1 MKKLLSLLLTVSF
14 ILCLSSHAF
23 SDTSETEYNW
33 SEVQSVVQE
42 VFSENS
48 KFFLIEEIESSF
60 WTPSFY
66 HIADLSEEEIQ
77 DNCIGYL
84 LTEDG
89 SSFILLYYMDMPVD
103 SLDAFFAFYR
113 QNGNNAQMVTVNGIP
128 AILVRDTATDSL
140 SVSFQTQEGKLFQ
153 MICYP
158 ISDESFS
165 IIFDLIIASITPIAP
180 VVVEDT
186 SETDAPVPTNPISGL
201 ISK

>member
-113 QNGNNAQMVTVNGIP
+113 QMATMLRWLLLMEFLPSLCGIQQ
-128 AILVRDTATDSL
+128 LTHSL
-140 SVSFQTQEGKLFQ
+140 FLFRRRKEN
-153 MICYP
+153 C
-158 ISDESFS
+158 
-165 IIFDLIIASITPIAP
+165 
-180 VVVEDT
+180 
-186 SETDAPVPTNPISGL
+186 
-201 ISK
+201 SK